1 MDYLVAL
8 VGLITII
15 GVPTLAA
22 KRGRNPFLFL
32 LLAFLIGPFALIP
45 LLKRN
50 VTRPPEIENCLVNP
64 AVDDQTTS
72 ISITLESDDYVKPTD
87 ARVAACPSCGSVLA
101 KIPGAKTKCP
111 HCGMYMFIRTDP
123 STNSRVVVTAER
135 AEEIDDEWAKINGT
149 WEEREE
155 EKRRFAATKEQLTKR
170 FNGKIPSDNDIK
182 WSLLIEDSVKH
193 SSMQNWGLYRNVIFQ
208 MGEILR
214 KEDKHSAAIEKYLLV
229 CYIDTCGPNNISAPI
244 GQRSNSWG
252 EIPFSERQAFLAPGV
267 LERIQKSAKRIN
279 TDLEDLKEVL
289 SEIGV
294 TYKGAIPFTLSTEE
308 SWKKIIEELKKA

>member
-1 MDYLVAL
+1 MEYLVAL

-15 GVPTLAA
+15 GVPVLAA
-22 KRGRNPFLFL
+22 KRGRNLFLFL
-32 LLAFLIGPFALIP
+32 LLAFLIGPFAFIP

-50 VTRPPEIENCLVNP
+50 ETRPPEIENYLLNP
-64 AVDDQTTS
+64 AVDNQT
-72 ISITLESDDYVKPTD
+72 ICIGLTLGSDNYVEPTD

-111 HCGMYMFIRTDP
+111 HCGIYMFIRTDP

-135 AEEIDDEWAKINGT
+135 AEEIEDEWAKINGT
-149 WEEREE
+149 WEERQE
-155 EKRRFAATKEQLTKR
+155 EKRRFADTKEQLTKR

-214 KEDKHSAAIEKYLLV
+214 KENKHSGAIEKYLLV
-229 CYIDTCGPNNISAPI
+229 CYIDTCGPNNISTPI
-244 GQRSNSWG
+244 GQKSNGWG
-252 EIPFSERQAFLAPGV
+252 VTPFSEKQAFLAPGV
-267 LERIQKSAKRIN
+267 IERIQKSAKRMN

-294 TYKGAIPFTLSTEE
+294 TYKDGIPFTLSTEE
-308 SWKKIIEELKKA
+308 SWKKILKELKKA